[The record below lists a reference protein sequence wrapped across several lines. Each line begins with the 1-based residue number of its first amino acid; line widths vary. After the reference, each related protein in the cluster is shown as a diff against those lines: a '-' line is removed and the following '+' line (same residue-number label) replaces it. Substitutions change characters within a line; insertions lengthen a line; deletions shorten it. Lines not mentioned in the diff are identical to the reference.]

1 MIIEVKTPELSD
13 SITEGTLL
21 EWHKQPGDMVAR
33 DETLIDLETDKV
45 ILEIAAPASGVLVA
59 LFRDNNTVVTAG
71 EVIAHIDNGEPELKQ
86 AVAIKAV
93 EAVKPIAV
101 ADTAVAAN
109 SYAASAGAPT
119 LVNLSAHSGQSRS
132 ETRPFVANQETD
144 GNATRDAD
152 GTHRQ
157 PMSRLR
163 QRIAERLVSAQH
175 SAAILTTFN
184 EVNMHAV
191 KVLREREQ
199 SEFMRAHNVK
209 LGYMAFFVK
218 AAVAALQ
225 KFPVVNAGI
234 DGSDIVFND
243 RCDIGVAISTRHG
256 LVVPIV
262 RAAERLEFP
271 EIERVIADYAQRAEV
286 MDLRLEEISGGT
298 FTISN
303 GGVFGS
309 LLSTPIINPPQS
321 AILGMHAIQ
330 DRPVAENGAVVIR
343 PMMYL
348 ALSYDHRLIDGR
360 DAVRF
365 LAEIK
370 TILEDPTRLLSLM
383 TQNGVDDNPGNGD

>member
-21 EWHKQPGDMVAR
+21 EWHKQPGDAVVR

-71 EVIAHIDNGEPELKQ
+71 EVIAHIDNGEPEPAQ
-86 AVAIKAV
+86 AVVPAV
-93 EAVKPIAV
+93 AGPVKPVAVPDKPAV
-101 ADTAVAAN
+101 AGPSAVSAHEPVDM
-109 SYAASAGAPT
+109 SAASAE
-119 LVNLSAHSGQSRS
+119 SRS
-132 ETRPFVANQETD
+132 ETRTIIANGEYGAGVA
-144 GNATRDAD
+144 DAS

-163 QRIAERLVSAQH
+163 LRIAERLVSAQH

-184 EVNMHAV
+184 EVNMQAV
-191 KVLREREQ
+191 KDVRAREQ
-199 SEFMRAHNVK
+199 AEFMRAHHVK
-209 LGYMAFFVK
+209 LGFMAFFVK

-225 KFPVVNAGI
+225 KIPVINAMI
-234 DGSDIVFND
+234 DGPDIVFND
-243 RCDIGVAISTRHG
+243 RCDIGVAISTSHG

-262 RAAERLEFP
+262 RAAERLDFP
-271 EIERVIADYAQRAEV
+271 GIERAIADYAQRAEA

-360 DAVRF
+360 DAVGF

-370 TILEDPTRLLSLM
+370 GYLENRERVSSAIES
-383 TQNGVDDNPGNGD
+383 

>member
-21 EWHKQPGDMVAR
+21 EWHKQPGDTVAR

-71 EVIAHIDNGEPELKQ
+71 EVIAHIDNGEPEPKQ
-86 AVAIKAV
+86 AVAINAV
-93 EAVKPIAV
+93 EAVKPIAA
-101 ADTAVAAN
+101 ADKAVSAN
-109 SYAASAGAPT
+109 SSAAAP
-119 LVNLSAHSGQSRS
+119 VNLSAHSGQPRR

-144 GNATRDAD
+144 GNASHDAG

-191 KVLREREQ
+191 KELREREQ

-218 AAVAALQ
+218 AAAAALQ

-243 RCDIGVAISTRHG
+243 QCDIGVAISTRHG

-262 RAAERLEFP
+262 RAAERLDFP
-271 EIERVIADYAQRAEV
+271 GIERVIADYAQRAEA

-370 TILEDPTRLLSLM
+370 TILEDPKRLLSLM
-383 TQNGVDDNPGNGD
+383 TQNGVDD

>member
-1 MIIEVKTPELSD
+1 MVIIEVKTPELSD

-21 EWHKQPGDMVAR
+21 EWHKQPGDTVVR

-71 EVIAHIDNGEPELKQ
+71 EVIAHIDNGEPEPKQ
-86 AVAIKAV
+86 AVASTVA
-93 EAVKPIAV
+93 EAVKPVVVTDKPVV
-101 ADTAVAAN
+101 AQPPAA
-109 SYAASAGAPT
+109 AAGEPAGTPAYSAQA
-119 LVNLSAHSGQSRS
+119 RS
-132 ETRPFVANQETD
+132 EPRQSVVEEEAA
-144 GNATRDAD
+144 GDASD
-152 GTHRQ
+152 RAGTHRQ

-184 EVNMHAV
+184 EVNMQAV
-191 KVLREREQ
+191 KEVRARVQ
-199 SEFMRAHNVK
+199 AEFMRAYNVK
-209 LGYMAFFVK
+209 LGFMAFFVK

-225 KFPVVNAGI
+225 KFPVINAMI

-243 RCDIGVAISTRHG
+243 RCDIGVAISTSHG

-262 RAAERLEFP
+262 RAAERLDFP
-271 EIERVIADYAQRAEV
+271 GIERAIADYAQRAEA

-370 TILEDPTRLLSLM
+370 TVLEDPERVLSLM
-383 TQNGVDDNPGNGD
+383 TQNRIDD

>member
-21 EWHKQPGDMVAR
+21 EWHKQPGDTVVR

-45 ILEIAAPASGVLVA
+45 ILEISAPASGVLVA
-59 LFRDNNTVVTAG
+59 LFRDNNTAVRAG
-71 EVIAHIDNGEPELKQ
+71 EVIAHIDNGEPEPKQ
-86 AVAIKAV
+86 AVASTIA
-93 EAVKPIAV
+93 EAVKPVAV
-101 ADTAVAAN
+101 TDKPVVAQPPAAAAGESADTPVYSAQARSEPSLSVAN
-109 SYAASAGAPT
+109 EETGGNASAPA
-119 LVNLSAHSGQSRS
+119 
-132 ETRPFVANQETD
+132 
-144 GNATRDAD
+144 

-184 EVNMHAV
+184 EVNMQAV
-191 KVLREREQ
+191 KEVRARVQ
-199 SEFMRAHNVK
+199 AEFMRAYNVK
-209 LGYMAFFVK
+209 LGFMAFFVK
-218 AAVAALQ
+218 AAVTALQ
-225 KFPVVNAGI
+225 KFPVINAMI

-243 RCDIGVAISTRHG
+243 RCDIGVAISTSHG

-262 RAAERLEFP
+262 RAAERLDFP
-271 EIERVIADYAQRAEV
+271 GIERAIADYAQRAEA

-370 TILEDPTRLLSLM
+370 TVLEDPERVLSLM
-383 TQNGVDDNPGNGD
+383 TQNRIDD